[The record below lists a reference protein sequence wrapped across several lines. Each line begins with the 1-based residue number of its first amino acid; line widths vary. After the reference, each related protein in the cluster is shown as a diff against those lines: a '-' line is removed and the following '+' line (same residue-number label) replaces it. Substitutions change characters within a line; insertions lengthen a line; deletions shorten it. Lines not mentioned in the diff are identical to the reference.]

1 MFKIFSCKCI
11 ILAFFTLTSNICAE
25 NHKTFKLRSLDEVSK
40 VKKSTNHKREL
51 LNSVN
56 DLIGDGVD
64 LEYFNK
70 KKLGW
75 SVYGKISRV
84 SKIGLRYNY

>member
-1 MFKIFSCKCI
+1 MIKIFSYKCI
-11 ILAFFTLTSNICAE
+11 VLAFFTLTSTICAD
-25 NHKTFKLRSLDEVSK
+25 NHKSFKFRSLGEVSK
-40 VKKSTNHKREL
+40 VKESKNYKKKL
-51 LNSVN
+51 LNRV
-56 DLIGDGVD
+56 DELIGDGLD

-75 SVYGKISRV
+75 SVYGRISKV

>member
-1 MFKIFSCKCI
+1 MFKIFSCKFI

-25 NHKTFKLRSLDEVSK
+25 NHKTFKFRSLGEVLN
-40 VKKSTNHKREL
+40 VKKSTNHKKEL
-51 LNSVN
+51 LNRVN
-56 DLIGDGVD
+56 EFIGDDVD